1 MLYTVIFSLLLT
13 LVIEL
18 TIYALMDKFSY
29 KSFVAMFITNV
40 ILNVAMNLI
49 LIFINTKQEYLMWLM
64 IMEIIVFIIESL
76 VFYFVS
82 KKRLWFSLLAAFTAN
97 ISSLAIGYLLNY
109 IYFPNTKEA
118 FYVCASL
125 FFVYILLLTVYVFLR
140 FLSPGL
146 FAKHHKR
153 NDN

>member
-1 MLYTVIFSLLLT
+1 MYTVVFSLLLT

-82 KKRLWFSLLAAFTAN
+82 KKRLWFSLLAAFTTN

-118 FYVCASL
+118 FYICASL
-125 FFVYILLLTVYVFLR
+125 FFAYILLLTVYVFLR

-146 FAKHHKR
+146 FIKNHKR

>member
-1 MLYTVIFSLLLT
+1 MMYTVVFSLLLT

-64 IMEIIVFIIESL
+64 IMETIVFIIESL

-118 FYVCASL
+118 FYICASL
-125 FFVYILLLTVYVFLR
+125 FFAYILLLTVYVFLR

-146 FAKHHKR
+146 FIKNHKR

>member
-1 MLYTVIFSLLLT
+1 MIYTVIFSLLLT

-18 TIYALMDKFSY
+18 TIYAFMDKFSY

-82 KKRLWFSLLAAFTAN
+82 KKILWISLIASFITN
-97 ISSLAIGYLLNY
+97 ITYLVIG
-109 IYFPNTKEA
+109 
-118 FYVCASL
+118 
-125 FFVYILLLTVYVFLR
+125 
-140 FLSPGL
+140 
-146 FAKHHKR
+146 
-153 NDN
+153 